1 MLTLEDLFGL
11 STMKCYCKLGAP
23 QPPLYKFMYINSNKT
38 CAVLRAT
45 HQQNGT
51 GSGKDRA
58 R

>member
-1 MLTLEDLFGL
+1 LALEDFLVL
-11 STMKCYCKLGAP
+11 STTKCYCRRGDNIP

-51 GSGKDRA
+51 GKKK
-58 R
+58 